1 MVQFIFG
8 IALLLCNIV
17 VLCLHI
23 LNSLLNLMF
32 YMDQTKM
39 SHESDL
45 LSSSFVIG
53 DDLKTLIA
61 FILQFH
67 HDKRSQQTAKKK
79 KSNNNALSS
88 KPRQN
93 VSLKYHAVPQYFT
106 SFTKHK
112 YPCKDIDTAAMMG
125 NEYKSG
131 LR

>member
-61 FILQFH
+61 LILQFH

-79 KSNNNALSS
+79 K
-88 KPRQN
+88 KQ
-93 VSLKYHAVPQYFT
+93 
-106 SFTKHK
+106 
-112 YPCKDIDTAAMMG
+112 
-125 NEYKSG
+125 
-131 LR
+131 